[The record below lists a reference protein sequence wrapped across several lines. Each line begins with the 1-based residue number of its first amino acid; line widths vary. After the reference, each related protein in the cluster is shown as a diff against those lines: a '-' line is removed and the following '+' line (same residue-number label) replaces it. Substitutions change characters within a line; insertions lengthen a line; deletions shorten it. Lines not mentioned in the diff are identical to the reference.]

1 VQVVVRVTGE
11 EAARLLGRPGAAAG
25 PPGGVEA
32 VARRAGVEL
41 APQHPGVDDPE
52 LARWFVAAL
61 ADRAAAERL
70 VAELL
75 RAPGV
80 EAAFFKPGAEPAA
93 PPSAE

>member
-1 VQVVVRVTGE
+1 VEVVVRVTEE

-25 PPGGVEA
+25 PPGAADA

-41 APQHPGVDDPE
+41 APQHPGVDDRE

-61 ADRAAAERL
+61 PDRAAAERL
-70 VAELL
+70 VSELL
-75 RAPGV
+75 SAPGV

-93 PPSAE
+93 PM